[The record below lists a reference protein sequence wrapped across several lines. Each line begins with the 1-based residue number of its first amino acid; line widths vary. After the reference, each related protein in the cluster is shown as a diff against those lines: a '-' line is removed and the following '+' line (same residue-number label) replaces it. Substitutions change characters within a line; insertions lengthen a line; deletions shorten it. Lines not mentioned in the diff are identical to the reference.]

1 MFADNQKENLSPT
14 AANTARLAKTG
25 GVPVPV
31 GTAGSQPA
39 NVSISATQD
48 VRQTEKNANAP
59 PTAVANAA
67 AQKAPATEA
76 RVPKTQRCKLATH
89 CVVILNSGHDKQCPK
104 NCYWGHCSKM
114 CQDPPAMDENGY
126 HAVVK

>member
-14 AANTARLAKTG
+14 AANTARLVKTG

-76 RVPKTQRCKLATH
+76 RVPKTQRCKLAT
-89 CVVILNSGHDKQCPK
+89 LASLF
-104 NCYWGHCSKM
+104 
-114 CQDPPAMDENGY
+114 
-126 HAVVK
+126 